1 MAVVRVKTIEYRCPH
16 CSKKLKSTPYNEY
29 CNLGGKT
36 YGDPIDTCPKC
47 KQPYRNSF
55 TIEPAEE
62 LTLSQQVPFFLT
74 SVKTLVAEAVIA
86 VMLVVLAF
94 AGAPV
99 VLWGLIPLAVFHV
112 GLSAF
117 TRSYRQKHKDKLL
130 VESRERLKNPER
142 FLKAVLP
149 YVGENLKQQLTTS
162 NLMLMHIKALANME
176 ADKPVDMQGIICET
190 FGLPKPPQEPEYQK
204 KMRKLTGII
213 QIPGAIMTFVG
224 LMWLL
229 SGMYG
234 MREMDGIESL
244 QAWVLT
250 GVGMVLLLAT
260 PKVTEYFANKEAR

>member
-1 MAVVRVKTIEYRCPH
+1 MASIRVKTIVYRCPH
-16 CSKKLKSTPYNEY
+16 CGKKLKSTPNNDY
-29 CNLGGKT
+29 CNLWGKT

-47 KQPYRNSF
+47 KQSYRNF
-55 TIEPAEE
+55 LTIEPAEE
-62 LTLSQQVPFFLT
+62 LTLSQRVPFFLT
-74 SVKTLVAEAVIA
+74 SAKTLVAETMIA
-86 VMLVVLAF
+86 VLLVMLAF
-94 AGAPV
+94 DGAPV

-117 TRSYRQKHKDKLL
+117 TRSYRQQHKDKLL
-130 VESRERLKNPER
+130 IESRERLKNPER

-149 YVGENLKQQLTTS
+149 YMGENMKQQLNTS
-162 NLMLMHIKALANME
+162 HLLLLHAKALADME
-176 ADKPVDMQGIICET
+176 ADKPVDMQEIICET
-190 FGLPKPPQEPEYQK
+190 FGLRKPPKESAYQK
-204 KMRKLTGII
+204 KLRKLTTII
-213 QIPGAIMTFVG
+213 QIPGAIMSFAG